1 MHKMVNKVYENQKI
15 ALRFSK
21 KAIDKAARDIRHNCS
36 IDERNDAIE
45 KIQNFR
51 EVHLYP
57 LMLIKNHLART
68 AKKVDEKII
77 IARRLKRLPTIIDK
91 LERPSLDGESQNAIK
106 LTRMQDIG
114 GCRAIVKNIEQL
126 EILKSKLEASR
137 SVHKIISTSDYL
149 TPKASGY
156 SGVHL
161 VYSCFNNIE
170 DDNNWKKTKIEVQL
184 RTKLQHAWATSLEII
199 DTLKQIN
206 LKTSLSGH
214 TSWRRFFSIAGK
226 LVAHDEGAALLEP
239 HIVLYYEIE
248 LEKLERELRALGS
261 LTSFGVGIQATTEHL
276 KKLPKKYKLGMC
288 LVSISF
294 ESLLNPKLDNA
305 GKKRINVA
313 VEAFKSEESQE
324 AIQALNEQE
333 ADNNIAI
340 SVLLSASDVTAL
352 YKAYPNYFGS
362 TSDFVN
368 FIRKHIKKHRVRT
381 RVI

>member
-1 MHKMVNKVYENQKI
+1 MVNKVYENQKI

-36 IDERNDAIE
+36 IDARNDAIE

-51 EVHLYP
+51 EIHLYP

-161 VYSCFNNIE
+161 VYSCFNNVE
-170 DDNNWKKTKIEVQL
+170 EDNNWKKTKIEVQL
-184 RTKLQHAWATSLEII
+184 RTNLQHAWATSLEII

-239 HIVLYYEIE
+239 HIFCIM
-248 LEKLERELRALGS
+248 RS
-261 LTSFGVGIQATTEHL
+261 
-276 KKLPKKYKLGMC
+276 
-288 LVSISF
+288 
-294 ESLLNPKLDNA
+294 N
-305 GKKRINVA
+305 
-313 VEAFKSEESQE
+313 
-324 AIQALNEQE
+324 
-333 ADNNIAI
+333 
-340 SVLLSASDVTAL
+340 
-352 YKAYPNYFGS
+352 
-362 TSDFVN
+362 
-368 FIRKHIKKHRVRT
+368 
-381 RVI
+381 